1 MSEARV
7 NNLSNESNT
16 GGPTITGITTFSGTN
31 FFVPPVGNTQER
43 PDNPQKGELRFN
55 TDTKHLEY
63 YRGDTIGWTEVEAS
77 HGQLGGGT
85 GSNTGTGARGLL
97 GGGSPD
103 NSNGTNTITFIT
115 ISTLGADQDFGD
127 LTDSRKQ
134 PGGTSSRTRALF
146 SGGSRPSY
154 TSTVTDYVTISST
167 GDAIDFGDNY
177 NDNGTGQGEQYGGT
191 SNGTRAVWNGGY
203 RSGTNIN
210 TISYNTI
217 STLGDALNFGDR
229 TTGGFNIAAVNSSTR
244 SIVAGGSNPGS
255 LNIIDY
261 VTMSTLGNSV
271 DFGDLTTASRSGG
284 QSACSSTRGVIPL
297 GYYTPG
303 AVGNRIDYITMA
315 TTGNSID
322 FGDST
327 QARQDAGGMSSPTR
341 GVFAGGL
348 TPTVVNTIDYIE
360 IPTTGNAVDFGDTGG
375 TFSMSAGV
383 SNGHGGL

>member
-1 MSEARV
+1 MSQINVR
-7 NNLSNESNT
+7 NLSNENDDGAPDIVGVS
-16 GGPTITGITTFSGTN
+16 TFSATSY
-31 FFVPPVGNTQER
+31 FVPPKGTTAQR
-43 PDNPQKGELRFN
+43 PQNPQGGDLRFN
-55 TDTKHLEY
+55 TDSASLEY
-63 YRGDTIGWTEVEAS
+63 FRGDILGWSQIEMTS
-77 HGQLGGGT
+77 PDLNG
-85 GSNTGTGARGLL
+85 GARGLL

-154 TSTVTDYVTISST
+154 TSTVTDYVTISSA
-167 GDAIDFGDNY
+167 GNAIDFGDNY

-229 TTGGFNIAAVNSSTR
+229 TIGGFNIAAVNSSTR

-327 QARQDAGGMSSPTR
+327 QARKDAGGMSSPTR

-375 TFSMSAGV
+375 TFSMSVGV